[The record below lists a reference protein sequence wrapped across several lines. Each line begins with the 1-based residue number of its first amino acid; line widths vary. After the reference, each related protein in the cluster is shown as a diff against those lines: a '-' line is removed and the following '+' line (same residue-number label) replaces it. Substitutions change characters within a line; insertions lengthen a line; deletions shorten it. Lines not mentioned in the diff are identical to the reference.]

1 MRIVL
6 LGSIFVFLVSSCA
19 NSNRQEKLGAIEEL
33 DARIMLI
40 HDEAMPKISK
50 VLSLRKLVQQKID
63 SCQNSIECN
72 QWQAASYEL
81 TKADAQMMDWMRKYQ
96 KPLGKDTALSY
107 LANQEQIITK
117 VSLDINSSISVADS
131 LLNASKP

>member
-1 MRIVL
+1 
-6 LGSIFVFLVSSCA
+6 
-19 NSNRQEKLGAIEEL
+19 
-33 DARIMLI
+33 RIMLI
-40 HDEAMPKISK
+40 HDKAMPKISK
-50 VLSLRKLVQQKID
+50 VLLLRKLVQQKID